1 MHKVPQVICL
11 QLLQYLHKTIRHE
24 IDFLSADKHK
34 SFLQNDS
41 ITLDVRSRACLKHPK
56 QQAYNTFAIF

>member
-1 MHKVPQVICL
+1 M
-11 QLLQYLHKTIRHE
+11 RHE
-24 IDFLSADKHK
+24 VDFLSADKHK

-56 QQAYNTFAIF
+56 QQAYNTFELFQE